1 QFLLSFKVP
10 YALKEHGIT
19 KQRWQKNL
27 DVVAKYSSEDVC
39 TPASP
44 RPTSII
50 DLKKILEYAY
60 EGKDIDF

>member
-1 QFLLSFKVP
+1 
-10 YALKEHGIT
+10 LKEHGIT

-27 DVVAKYSSEDVC
+27 DDVARYASED
-39 TPASP
+39 TGTAASP

-50 DLKKILEYAY
+50 DIKKILEYAY